1 MSEKLPTFIELPAF
15 ERMRETYLDDEAYQA
30 LQVALIAEPK
40 QGDVIAGTGGLR
52 KTRFEDKRRNKGKR
66 GGLRVIYYYQ
76 VSELE
81 FLMFT
86 LYGKDEMSDL
96 TEKQKALLKERLKQE
111 LHQRY
116 PNQSKLEQQGAS
128 HD

>member
-30 LQVALIAEPK
+30 LQVALITEPK

-86 LYGKDEMSDL
+86 LYDKDEMSDL

-111 LHQRY
+111 LTQRY
-116 PNQSKLEQQGAS
+116 PQAQ
-128 HD
+128 

>member
-15 ERMRETYLDDEAYQA
+15 ERMRESYLDDEAYRS

-40 QGDVIAGTGGLR
+40 QGDVIIGTGGLR
-52 KTRFEDKRRNKGKR
+52 KTRFEDKRRKKGKR

-86 LYGKDEMSDL
+86 LYSKGEMDDL
-96 TEKQKALLKERLKQE
+96 TEKQKALFKERLKE
-111 LHQRY
+111 EIIQRY
-116 PNQSKLEQQGAS
+116 PNEDRLKQEGD
-128 HD
+128 HNE